1 MDELTKLARTLG
13 ATAAVILPADTVIVE
28 DRFAALCA
36 EPHRCPSYSLAPGC
50 PPHAMKPDVFRE
62 LLHRYQQVLVFNIAA
77 PVAVLMGSERLAI
90 ARNIHRIAAIVE
102 HEALRM
108 GLPHARGLATGSC
121 KELFCQHQDVCV
133 VLEKNLTCPHA
144 ELARPS
150 LSALGV
156 NFTLLAETLGWQ
168 LGKIDEQAGLTGD
181 SAMGLMAGMVLLG

>member
-1 MDELTKLARTLG
+1 M
-13 ATAAVILPADTVIVE
+13 
-28 DRFAALCA
+28 
-36 EPHRCPSYSLAPGC
+36 
-50 PPHAMKPDVFRE
+50 
-62 LLHRYQQVLVFNIAA
+62 
-77 PVAVLMGSERLAI
+77 
-90 ARNIHRIAAIVE
+90 
-102 HEALRM
+102 
-108 GLPHARGLATGSC
+108 
-121 KELFCQHQDVCV
+121 